1 MSEKLLQLP
10 LNAIVPS
17 PTNPRRSFDADA
29 LRELAASI
37 KQTGLHQPVL
47 VRPLPADRVPETDRS
62 VTHELVSGERRWLAS
77 ALAEQPTIVAMERD
91 LSDEQV
97 LEIQIIENLQR
108 QDLTELEEA
117 EGYAHLMDATG
128 LNVPMLA
135 VKLGKSESFIRLRLA
150 LLNLHHQVRAA
161 LVGGKLSY
169 SLAAL
174 LAPLPGNEQL
184 RAWRAVLQPDFYG
197 DLPSVRQAKARLK
210 QFLER
215 EVSASDAAD
224 AEADE
229 EAPEEPE
236 EDVGGDESAPTVPD
250 SDGLEEAQVE
260 APEPPPK
267 ARPPAKKR
275 LPSDREV
282 AAQMRERLLEAAWG
296 AIRLKFPQTSA
307 DLGEFALFASMAV
320 ARLAEMTPVQDAQV
334 VMALLEPGQRV
345 SPASA
350 LVEWARCHTCPL
362 AALALLVAATAR
374 DRFLSICDDLGVDRA
389 RLALE
394 WREKHGHA
402 AEALPDGDLPD
413 GSVADAPAAQAK
425 GGAGENK
432 GRGRRG
438 RGGDMKAPRLSAQE
452 ARRGIAAAMQ
462 SEEGQAL
469 LRTPASDALPTASLE
484 PAFAPGQ
491 QVRVRATVR
500 TRGKCSLRGKQ
511 VTVIRQEGSRWWV
524 AVSFGPRELGM
535 SETKLFDENELE
547 ALK

>member
-77 ALAEQPTIVAMERD
+77 AIADQPTIVAMERD

-97 LEIQIIENLQR
+97 LGIQIIENLQR

-150 LLNLHHQVRAA
+150 LLNLHEAVRTA
-161 LVGGKLSY
+161 LRRGALNC

-174 LAPLPGNEQL
+174 LAPLPEQDQV

-215 EVSASDAAD
+215 EASASGAAD
-224 AEADE
+224 ADAD
-229 EAPEEPE
+229 APEEPE
-236 EDVGGDESAPTVPD
+236 EDAPTPAASV
-250 SDGLEEAQVE
+250 SDGVPVE
-260 APEPPPK
+260 APEPSPAPPPPATS
-267 ARPPAKKR
+267 ARAPAKKR
-275 LPSDREV
+275 PPSDREV

>member
-77 ALAEQPTIVAMERD
+77 AIADQPTIVAMERD

-97 LEIQIIENLQR
+97 LGIQIIENLQR

-150 LLNLHHQVRAA
+150 LLNLHEQVRAA

-169 SLAAL
+169 SLAVL
-174 LAPLPGNEQL
+174 LAPLPGHEQL

-210 QFLER
+210 QFLARTNSGPEAV
-215 EVSASDAAD
+215 EDEAGGGSPAD
-224 AEADE
+224 DGE
-229 EAPEEPE
+229 
-236 EDVGGDESAPTVPD
+236 GGDEPDQDESGSTVPP
-250 SDGLEEAQVE
+250 A
-260 APEPPPK
+260 APEAVQVPPEPK
-267 ARPPAKKR
+267 PQLPVKKR
-275 LPSDREV
+275 PPSDREV
-282 AAQMRERLLEAAWG
+282 AAQMRECLLQAAWEVIE
-296 AIRLKFPQTSA
+296 AKFPQTSV
-307 DLGEFALFASMAV
+307 DLGVFAPFASMAA

-350 LVEWARCHTCPL
+350 LLEFARCHTRPL
-362 AALALLVAATAR
+362 AAIALLVTVLAR
-374 DRFLSICDDLGVDRA
+374 DRFVSVCDDLGVDRA

-394 WREKHGHA
+394 WREKHGQGG
-402 AEALPDGDLPD
+402 EAWPDGDVPG
-413 GSVADAPAAQAK
+413 GSVAKAPAAQAK
-425 GGAGENK
+425 GGAGGTGAK
-432 GRGRRG
+432 GGRRG
-438 RGGDMKAPRLSAQE
+438 GGKPTRLSAQE
-452 ARRGIAAAMQ
+452 AMRGIAAAMQ
-462 SEEGQAL
+462 DEGQAL
-469 LRTPASDALPTASLE
+469 LRTPAEDGLPVNTAT

-491 QVRVRATVR
+491 VVRVKATVKA
-500 TRGKCSLRGKQ
+500 RGKCGWRGKK
-511 VTVIRQEGSRWWV
+511 VTILRQEGAQWLV
-524 AVSFGPRELGM
+524 QAPFGPREMGFT
-535 SETKLFDENELE
+535 EQKFFDEDELE

>member
-17 PTNPRRSFDADA
+17 PTNPRQSFDVDA

-77 ALAEQPTIVAMERD
+77 SLAEQPTIVAMERD

-117 EGYAHLMDATG
+117 EGYAHLMEATG
-128 LNVPMLA
+128 LNVPMLS
-135 VKLGKSESFIRLRLA
+135 VKLAKSESFIRLRLA
-150 LLNLHHQVRAA
+150 LLNLHEAVRTA
-161 LVGGKLSY
+161 LRRGALNC

-174 LAPLPGNEQL
+174 LAPLPEQDQV

-215 EVSASDAAD
+215 EASASGAAD
-224 AEADE
+224 ADAD
-229 EAPEEPE
+229 APEEPE
-236 EDVGGDESAPTVPD
+236 EDAPTPAASV
-250 SDGLEEAQVE
+250 SDGVPVE
-260 APEPPPK
+260 APEPSPAPPPPATS
-267 ARPPAKKR
+267 ARAPAKKR
-275 LPSDREV
+275 PPSDREV

-296 AIRLKFPQTSA
+296 AMESKFTQTSA
-307 DLGEFALFASMAV
+307 DLGEFAPFASMAA
-320 ARLAEMTPVQDAQV
+320 ARMAELTPIQDAQV
-334 VMALLEPGQRV
+334 LMALLEPGQRV

-389 RLALE
+389 RLALD

-452 ARRGIAAAMQ
+452 AMRGIAAAMQ
-462 SEEGQAL
+462 GDEGQAL
-469 LRTPASDALPTASLE
+469 LRTPASDAVPTASLE
-484 PAFAPGQ
+484 PAFSPGQ

-500 TRGKCSLRGKQ
+500 ARGKCALRGKQ